1 MRKQSY
7 GSHSYRER
15 LCFCSACEHDISLLF
30 NAVFSM
36 RYLARWLEG
45 AQHNL
50 TFRPQAGYL
59 GRLAKRIVSDLS
71 YPSYPM
77 SSPVPPD
84 VLHNQ

>member
-1 MRKQSY
+1 
-7 GSHSYRER
+7 
-15 LCFCSACEHDISLLF
+15 
-30 NAVFSM
+30 M